1 MIKYLVNL
9 YVGSQIIEGGL
20 NKLKADGN
28 MGEEFETEFNV
39 NSDQMK
45 IAGYLE
51 SVGSIFLFLSFLGKT
66 FTRIGALMISAVMS
80 VAVFKHFIAGHGF
93 EGSKKALKLL
103 GLSAASLFETFRK

>member
-9 YVGSQIIEGGL
+9 YVGSQVFEGGL
-20 NKLKADGN
+20 DKIKADGH

-51 SVGSIFLFLSFLGKT
+51 AIGSIFLFLSFLGKT
-66 FTRIGALMISAVMS
+66 FARLGALMISAVMG
-80 VAVFKHFIAGHGF
+80 VAVFKHFKAGHGF

-103 GLSAASLFETFRK
+103 GLSAASLFETLRK

>member
-51 SVGSIFLFLSFLGKT
+51 SVG
-66 FTRIGALMISAVMS
+66 
-80 VAVFKHFIAGHGF
+80 
-93 EGSKKALKLL
+93 
-103 GLSAASLFETFRK
+103 